1 LKLLGYQ
8 KDSNF
13 WVIRWHKSC
22 IFRTTNATFSCRMH
36 LNGTISNDTPG
47 VVTRELFMKWIQ
59 NLLGF
64 FYDIL
69 FGCRHWSQTR
79 PFTLEQQTYKVCL
92 DCGKQIYYSTE
103 RMTPLSAREVRRM
116 KAATTAPITV
126 ISTSMNAGGFLTR
139 RANKSNAAA

>member
-1 LKLLGYQ
+1 M
-8 KDSNF
+8 
-13 WVIRWHKSC
+13 
-22 IFRTTNATFSCRMH
+22 T
-36 LNGTISNDTPG
+36 
-47 VVTRELFMKWIQ
+47 WIHT
-59 NLLGF
+59 LLGF
-64 FYDIL
+64 FYDIV

-116 KAATTAPITV
+116 KAAAMPVTMIDTTL
-126 ISTSMNAGGFLTR
+126 SNDGFLTR

>member
-1 LKLLGYQ
+1 LGDPAATKAVFSLRQTRHFRAECILTVRIKQLNPSLL
-8 KDSNF
+8 D
-13 WVIRWHKSC
+13 
-22 IFRTTNATFSCRMH
+22 
-36 LNGTISNDTPG
+36 
-47 VVTRELFMKWIQ
+47 REFFYMNWIQ
-59 NLLGF
+59 SLLGF
-64 FYDIL
+64 FYDVV

-116 KAATTAPITV
+116 KAAISGPVTV
-126 ISTSMNAGGFLTR
+126 ISSPMTASSFFAR

>member
-1 LKLLGYQ
+1 M
-8 KDSNF
+8 
-13 WVIRWHKSC
+13 
-22 IFRTTNATFSCRMH
+22 T
-36 LNGTISNDTPG
+36 
-47 VVTRELFMKWIQ
+47 WIQ

-64 FYDIL
+64 FYDIV

-92 DCGKQIYYSTE
+92 DCGKQIYYSPE

-116 KAATTAPITV
+116 KATAAGPV
-126 ISTSMNAGGFLTR
+126 AVMGASMPAPSFFAR

>member
-1 LKLLGYQ
+1 MLDRG
-8 KDSNF
+8 N
-13 WVIRWHKSC
+13 V
-22 IFRTTNATFSCRMH
+22 
-36 LNGTISNDTPG
+36 
-47 VVTRELFMKWIQ
+47 FMNWIQ
-59 NLLGF
+59 SLLGF

-92 DCGKQIYYSTE
+92 DCGKQIYYSRE

-116 KAATTAPITV
+116 KAAAAGPVSVIAAPAHLG
-126 ISTSMNAGGFLTR
+126 SFFSR

>member
-1 LKLLGYQ
+1 MM
-8 KDSNF
+8 
-13 WVIRWHKSC
+13 
-22 IFRTTNATFSCRMH
+22 T
-36 LNGTISNDTPG
+36 
-47 VVTRELFMKWIQ
+47 WIQ

-92 DCGKQIYYSTE
+92 DCGKQIYYSRE

-116 KAATTAPITV
+116 KAEAGLPVTV
-126 ISTSMNAGGFLTR
+126 IATSMNAGDFLSQ

>member
-1 LKLLGYQ
+1 M
-8 KDSNF
+8 N
-13 WVIRWHKSC
+13 
-22 IFRTTNATFSCRMH
+22 
-36 LNGTISNDTPG
+36 
-47 VVTRELFMKWIQ
+47 WIQ
-59 NLLGF
+59 SLLGF
-64 FYDIL
+64 FYDIV

-116 KAATTAPITV
+116 KAATAGAVTM
-126 ISTSMNAGGFLTR
+126 ISTSMNADGFLTR

>member
-1 LKLLGYQ
+1 
-8 KDSNF
+8 
-13 WVIRWHKSC
+13 
-22 IFRTTNATFSCRMH
+22 
-36 LNGTISNDTPG
+36 
-47 VVTRELFMKWIQ
+47 MKWIQ

-92 DCGKQIYYSTE
+92 DCGKQIFYSTE

-116 KAATTAPITV
+116 KAATASPVTV

>member
-1 LKLLGYQ
+1 M
-8 KDSNF
+8 
-13 WVIRWHKSC
+13 
-22 IFRTTNATFSCRMH
+22 T
-36 LNGTISNDTPG
+36 
-47 VVTRELFMKWIQ
+47 WIH

-103 RMTPLSAREVRRM
+103 RMTPLSASEMRRM
-116 KAATTAPITV
+116 KATTAGPVTV
-126 ISTSMNAGGFLTR
+126 IATSMNAGGFLTR